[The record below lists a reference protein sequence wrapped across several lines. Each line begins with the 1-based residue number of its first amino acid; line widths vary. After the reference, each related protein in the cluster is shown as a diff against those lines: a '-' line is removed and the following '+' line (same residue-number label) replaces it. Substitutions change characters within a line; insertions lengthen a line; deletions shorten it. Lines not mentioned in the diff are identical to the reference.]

1 MRSLDSRGACNRQPA
16 HPAHIDTRRNT
27 PACGRH
33 HTEGSGRKGSRCR
46 GAIRAA
52 GQAEAAAAGRG
63 VSAARAAAAVPGAR
77 ARRAAAGG
85 APPDLEE
92 ILRRSQDRIKNIIPG
107 GGAGLGGRGLALLA
121 VVAVAIWLATGFYT
135 VRPNEVGINMLF
147 GRYIGQSREGL
158 RYNWPYPIGQ
168 VVKPNVTAQNTIPV
182 GYRPGGGTQGRG
194 RDVLEESLMLTAD
207 ENIVDIDFD
216 VQWRIN
222 PERAQD
228 FVFNLQNPEGTIK
241 AVAESAMREVI
252 GRRNIQPVLTTEQAS
267 VVSEVKDIM
276 QATLDAYG
284 SGVLVLVVQLQG
296 VSPPAQVREA
306 FLDVNAAQQDAVRVQ
321 NEAETFASQVV
332 PRARGDA
339 ARNIQQAEGYR
350 EQSIADASGQAAR
363 FRQVYEEY
371 RKAPEIIRERIFLET
386 MERVF
391 GGMDKIIIDQDNQAG
406 QSQGIVPYLPLNE
419 LQRRQPAGQA
429 QAQPQTQGAIR

>member
-1 MRSLDSRGACNRQPA
+1 
-16 HPAHIDTRRNT
+16 
-27 PACGRH
+27 
-33 HTEGSGRKGSRCR
+33 
-46 GAIRAA
+46 
-52 GQAEAAAAGRG
+52 
-63 VSAARAAAAVPGAR
+63 
-77 ARRAAAGG
+77 
-85 APPDLEE
+85 
-92 ILRRSQDRIKNIIPG
+92 
-107 GGAGLGGRGLALLA
+107 
-121 VVAVAIWLATGFYT
+121 
-135 VRPNEVGINMLF
+135 
-147 GRYIGQSREGL
+147 
-158 RYNWPYPIGQ
+158 
-168 VVKPNVTAQNTIPV
+168 
-182 GYRPGGGTQGRG
+182 
-194 RDVLEESLMLTAD
+194 
-207 ENIVDIDFD
+207 
-216 VQWRIN
+216 
-222 PERAQD
+222 
-228 FVFNLQNPEGTIK
+228 
-241 AVAESAMREVI
+241 
-252 GRRNIQPVLTTEQAS
+252 
-267 VVSEVKDIM
+267 M